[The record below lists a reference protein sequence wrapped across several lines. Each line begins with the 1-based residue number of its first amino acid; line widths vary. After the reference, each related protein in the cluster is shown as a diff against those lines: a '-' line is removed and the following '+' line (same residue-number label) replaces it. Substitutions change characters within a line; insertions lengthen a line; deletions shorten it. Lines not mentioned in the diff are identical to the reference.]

1 MVLAIGVDHP
11 PVEVD
16 TELPPNP
23 LPPAS
28 GMVPAMPTQMVS
40 VNSPGPEFATPSTVS
55 IILRSSS
62 LYANNCSF
70 GHLANVFARLQ
81 SNPSLPRCSQ
91 CLHATCD
98 DQCG

>member
-1 MVLAIGVDHP
+1 MINKTPTTTSPYTSSCISSNLPLNMVLAIGVDHP

-40 VNSPGPEFATPSTVS
+40 VNSPGPELATPSAVS
-55 IILRSSS
+55 IILRSK
-62 LYANNCSF
+62 F
-70 GHLANVFARLQ
+70 VIR
-81 SNPSLPRCSQ
+81 
-91 CLHATCD
+91 
-98 DQCG
+98 